1 MNNGQMNIAS
11 MPAARPLV
19 TQSPA
24 VPAAMTID
32 GVQQAGGNF
41 AGVLNGIQTVAK
53 LNALPDSGH
62 AEQPMTRTDEDQI
75 SHDAGAE
82 NPAADLLALLQVS
95 PQIVSVLETALSL
108 PQQGGHEEVDVL
120 SQDISSPAAS
130 AAISQS
136 GRMPDVN
143 IPSPL
148 PVEWLRNGGPATER
162 PAVNTVPPEEK
173 QAEQVA
179 AEPVTLH
186 EFRTAESDR
195 MSDVNKTTP
204 PPVDRLQNAATATGL
219 SALFSVS
226 ADKSQPGQTAAEPV
240 QTPVTFS
247 APPATVSAL
256 PADPI
261 SPVLDPTPES
271 EIEII
276 ISQARPINAR
286 VSAASVLDGNRS
298 TSPVQGL
305 RGAGQPVNPEQV
317 IEKVRTGDERDA
329 VNGVASSPEMSAS
342 DGEAT
347 LNSGTSRGSSNQGQP
362 DVASDNQMLEQQM
375 RVQLK
380 TDHQGGTTLSTK
392 AVSAEPP
399 RQDIPEQVVNQ
410 VKERLVQH
418 DVKPGNQQ
426 ITLTLSPDTLG
437 ELKMNLNLQGQKLS
451 VEIVTENRAVRDAI
465 IQHTDALKE
474 SLARQNITMESFD
487 VTTGGKGSGN
497 QGQNQSAWRELARQ
511 QQQQQFWISPRG
523 YQAALAAPP
532 SDNAAYQRQK
542 GQTMLDIHY

>member
-19 TQSPA
+19 TQNPA
-24 VPAAMTID
+24 VPAAMTMD

-41 AGVLNGIQTVAK
+41 AGVLNGIQSVAMM
-53 LNALPDSGH
+53 NASPDSGH
-62 AEQPMTRTDEDQI
+62 AGQPMARTDEDQI

-95 PQIVSVLETALSL
+95 PQIVPVLEPALAL
-108 PQQGGHEEVDVL
+108 PQQEGYEEVAVP
-120 SQDISSPAAS
+120 SQDIASPAAS
-130 AAISQS
+130 AALSQS

-148 PVEWLRNGGPATER
+148 PVEWMRNGGPVTEH
-162 PAVNTVPPEEK
+162 PAVKTVPPEEK

-179 AEPVTLH
+179 AEPVTPG

-204 PPVDRLQNAATATGL
+204 LPVDRLQNAATVTGL

-226 ADKSQPGQTAAEPV
+226 AEKSQPGQTAAEPV
-240 QTPVTFS
+240 QTPVTDSTAIVS
-247 APPATVSAL
+247 APPA
-256 PADPI
+256 DPT
-261 SPVLDPTPES
+261 SPVPDATSES

-276 ISQARPINAR
+276 ISQSRPITAR
-286 VSAASVLDGNRS
+286 TITAADLDGSRS
-298 TSPVQGL
+298 ASPVQEIH
-305 RGAGQPVNPEQV
+305 GARQPVNPEQV
-317 IEKVRTGDERDA
+317 IEKVRTGDDQNTAKELASSSEMPASDRDA
-329 VNGVASSPEMSAS
+329 TLGSGASP
-342 DGEAT
+342 G
-347 LNSGTSRGSSNQGQP
+347 SGSNQGQS
-362 DVASDNQMLEQQM
+362 DVASGNQMLEQQM
-375 RVQLK
+375 RGQLK
-380 TDHQGGTTLSTK
+380 TDHQGGAALSTK
-392 AVSAEPP
+392 ADSAELL
-399 RQDIPEQVVNQ
+399 RQDIPEQVAQQ
-410 VKERLVQH
+410 VKERLVLH

-451 VEIVTENRAVRDAI
+451 VEIVAENRAVRDAI
-465 IQHTDALKE
+465 LQHTDVLKE

-497 QGQNQSAWRELARQ
+497 QGQNQNAWRELAQQ
-511 QQQQQFWISPRG
+511 QQQQQFWTSTRG
-523 YQAALAAPP
+523 YQTAQVDPLPGQV
-532 SDNAAYQRQK
+532 YQRQQ
-542 GQTMLDIHY
+542 GHTMLDIHY